1 MGQYTMQKYRKIG
14 NDSTKGNSQN
24 TGEEEGI

>member
-1 MGQYTMQKYRKIG
+1 MQKYRKIG